1 MCSSKSIFKMSSK
14 LHKNRKNYQ
23 VKLRGTQH
31 NFGKEGEGKILL
43 IAKETLDAKRNC
55 SKC

>member
-1 MCSSKSIFKMSSK
+1 MSSK